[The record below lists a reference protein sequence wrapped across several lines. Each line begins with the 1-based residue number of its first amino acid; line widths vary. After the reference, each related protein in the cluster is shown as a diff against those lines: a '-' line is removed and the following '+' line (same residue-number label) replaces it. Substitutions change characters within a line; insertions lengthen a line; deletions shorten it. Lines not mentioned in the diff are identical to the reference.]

1 MSSFQVTMANNTFMP
16 LSELCVG
23 DLVKDG
29 IVTSVHPLTTT
40 CGTIIVDNKFYKLN
54 KKQQVFVYIDNM
66 LGQSGNQVYK
76 VVDANTIQG
85 VKDELIKRDPRLAQ
99 VQIKWYNKISGSSN
113 RQVSNPIFTK
123 EHDHVYLSLKPL

>member
-1 MSSFQVTMANNTFMP
+1 MVNGTTLP

-23 DLVKDG
+23 DLIKDG
-29 IVTSVHPLTTT
+29 VVLSVHPLWTS
-40 CGTIIVDNKFYKLN
+40 CGTITVDNKMYKLN
-54 KKQQVFVYIDNM
+54 KKQQVLVYMDNM

-99 VQIKWYNKISGSSN
+99 VQIKWYDRSAGASN
-113 RQVSNPIFTK
+113 RQICGPIFTR
-123 EHDHVYLSLKPL
+123 EEDHVHLSLKPL

>member
-1 MSSFQVTMANNTFMP
+1 M
-16 LSELCVG
+16 
-23 DLVKDG
+23 
-29 IVTSVHPLTTT
+29 
-40 CGTIIVDNKFYKLN
+40 DNKFYKLN

-113 RQVSNPIFTK
+113 RQASNPIFTK